1 MSIELKIFVQIID
14 RSAIHSIEYHFGI
27 DSYKYKHRK
36 EGTGIEKRIQI
47 ESDQN
52 KSEES
57 ISKQN
62 PNEIEKW
69 LKFVSIM

>member
-1 MSIELKIFVQIID
+1 MLIHSNIYKID
-14 RSAIHSIEYHFGI
+14 RSAIHLIEYHFGI